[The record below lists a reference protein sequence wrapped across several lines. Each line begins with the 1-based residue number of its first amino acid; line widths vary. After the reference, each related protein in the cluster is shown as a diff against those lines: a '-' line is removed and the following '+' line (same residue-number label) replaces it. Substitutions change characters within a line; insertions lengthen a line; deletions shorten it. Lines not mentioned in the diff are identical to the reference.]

1 MITKGPLISYYER
14 ENTWNIYLE
23 ADVDMEDPHVYWCN
37 SQHDRYSKLLEKT
50 TFKQALEIALSHK
63 GYPVLVRT
71 KINSISREDDECY
84 AIHNE
89 TEAIHAILANAS

>member
-23 ADVDMEDPHVYWCN
+23 ADVDMEDPHVFWCN
-37 SQHDRYSKLLEKT
+37 SQHDRRLLEQV
-50 TFKQALEIALSHK
+50 TFKQALDIALSHK

-71 KINSISREDDECY
+71 AINSISREDDACY
-84 AIHNE
+84 VIHND
-89 TEAIHAILANAS
+89 TDAVHAILANAS